1 VKKRESEIGPLR
13 APRRV
18 SVLWEGHF
26 LGLLACFLFSEMG
39 WRSRIEV
46 GEQLGTW
53 MEGLKVVE
61 VRGGRT
67 FWVLCG
73 T

>member
-39 WRSRIEV
+39 WRCRIEV